1 MATVV
6 KRGFGRYFRAH
17 MPRIRATSQ
26 TPAQRHEQAAPR
38 RPTPSSAADR
48 RRATQELRAL
58 AHPLRLRL
66 IEHFARG
73 PRTTMQVAADL
84 GEPPTRLYHHVN
96 ALERA
101 GILRLNRTRQVRG
114 TTEKYFEVAK
124 RKLGIIRARD
134 LTPGARSSIHGLATM
149 VFDEARAELL
159 AAIADPAGLTRDTA
173 PIAFRMLLS
182 VPPSHQKRVRRRIM
196 ATVKAIQRELK
207 GCDKASAEGW
217 ALTLGFAPTL
227 GKTVGKK

>member
-1 MATVV
+1 
-6 KRGFGRYFRAH
+6 
-17 MPRIRATSQ
+17 MPRAR
-26 TPAQRHEQAAPR
+26 TPAQPPAGPREQTPPRQPAAN
-38 RPTPSSAADR
+38 SAAER

-101 GILRLNRTRQVRG
+101 GILRLERTRQVRG
-114 TTEKYFEVAK
+114 TTEKYYGVAK
-124 RKLGIIRARD
+124 RKLGIIRAKD
-134 LTPGARSSIHGLATM
+134 VTPGARASLRGLATV
-149 VFDEARAELL
+149 VFDEAREELL
-159 AAIADPAGLTRDTA
+159 AAMADPSGLTRETA
-173 PIAFRMLLS
+173 PIALRMLLT

-207 GCDKASAEGW
+207 GCDKESAEGW
-217 ALTLGFAPTL
+217 ALTMGFAPTV
-227 GKTVGKK
+227 GKTVAKK

>member
-1 MATVV
+1 
-6 KRGFGRYFRAH
+6 
-17 MPRIRATSQ
+17 MPRARATDQ
-26 TPAQRHEQAAPR
+26 PAARRPEKAPPR

-66 IEHFARG
+66 VEHFARG
-73 PRTTMQVAADL
+73 PRTTMQVAAEM

-101 GILRLNRTRQVRG
+101 GILRLKSTRQVRG

-124 RKLGIIRARD
+124 HKLGLIRARD
-134 LTPGARSSIHGLATM
+134 VTPAARASLRGLATL
-149 VFDEARAELL
+149 VFDEAREELL
-159 AAIADPAGLTRDTA
+159 AAIADPGGLTRETA
-173 PIAFRMLLS
+173 PIALRMLLS

-196 ATVKAIQRELK
+196 ATVKAIKRELK
-207 GCDKASAEGW
+207 GSDKNSAEGW
-217 ALTLGFAPTL
+217 ALTLGFAPT
-227 GKTVGKK
+227 VGKN